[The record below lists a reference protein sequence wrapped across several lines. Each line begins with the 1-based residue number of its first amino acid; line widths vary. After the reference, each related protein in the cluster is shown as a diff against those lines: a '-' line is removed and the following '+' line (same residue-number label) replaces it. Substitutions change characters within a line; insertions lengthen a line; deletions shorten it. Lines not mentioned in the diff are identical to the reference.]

1 MPLRKMKQKKFKGIY
16 EYYRGSDVD
25 KAVSAYYISVRD
37 EDNKPRKIKVDA
49 TTPEEAVVALAHYKV
64 KRTKPKTAIAKHKHT
79 LETFT
84 DLYFGQR
91 KAVDNKREKHKFTK
105 NVFEAIDKKRLIND
119 ICLEDLNHLQ
129 RYLDDKDFAPHYVN
143 ILVTTLS
150 SIVKW
155 GFTKGYI
162 TAPLPSIKKLPVDN
176 QKQRIFS
183 DEELEAIYASVSPKY
198 RLFLRL
204 MYYTAQRPKSIL
216 GLQRKDITSTEI
228 VIRGIKKQKTHR
240 LSISPKIKDELF
252 EWIKDL
258 DENDF
263 VCSQGKKPMSYD
275 GVVYHTKPLF
285 NRLFNKGLE
294 YADADDR
301 MQWASLY
308 TIRHTALTNVYNRTK
323 DIYAA
328 QKLANHSDSKMTE
341 RYTKVKDET
350 KINAVG
356 VL

>member
-16 EYYRGSDVD
+16 EYYKDSDVD

-49 TTPEEAVVALAHYKV
+49 ATPEEAVAALAHYKV
-64 KRTKPKTAIAKHKHT
+64 KRATPKLISKHKHT

-105 NVFEAIDKKRLIND
+105 NVFEAIDKKRPISS
-119 ICLEDLNHLQ
+119 ICVDDLKHLQ

-150 SIVKW
+150 SIIKW
-155 GFTKGYI
+155 GFGAGYVA
-162 TAPLPSIKKLPVDN
+162 TPLPSVKKLPVDN
-176 QKQRIFS
+176 QRQRIFS
-183 DEELEAIYASVSPKY
+183 DEELEAIYASVSSKY

-216 GLQRKDITSTEI
+216 VLQRKDITSTEI

-240 LSISPKIKDELF
+240 VPISPKIKDELF
-252 EWIKDL
+252 AWIKDL
-258 DENDF
+258 DENDY
-263 VCSQGKKPMSYD
+263 VCSQGKKQMSYD

-285 NRLFNKGLE
+285 MKMFNKGLE
-294 YADADDR
+294 YGDKDDR
-301 MQWASLY
+301 MKWASLY
-308 TIRHTALTNVYNRTK
+308 TIRHTSLTNIYSRTG
-323 DIYAA
+323 DIYLA
-328 QKLANHSDSKMTE
+328 QKLANHSTIEMTS
-341 RYTKVKDET
+341 RYTKISDDKKV
-350 KINAVG
+350 NAVG